1 MGPFIHC
8 SKRKI
13 FGRYIKKYFSLDQI
27 QRTRIFQKW
36 FVVSFFFNIS
46 VSQFNSITLKTVK
59 ALIGQCKNLAT
70 LKLLS
75 RKLFIKHRYKTWY
88 SAKKDRGRGWS
99 VICCSLVTKALLEN
113 KKKIK
118 LKLKTSSIVLLSIHF
133 NLAQINSRSLKC
145 FMIFSERMYFYSHR
159 SSWLPNWKC
168 MLGVI
173 LLGTPY
179 RQRWFH
185 SRRNNRSR

>member
-59 ALIGQCKNLAT
+59 ALIGQCKNL
-70 LKLLS
+70 
-75 RKLFIKHRYKTWY
+75 
-88 SAKKDRGRGWS
+88 
-99 VICCSLVTKALLEN
+99 EN
-113 KKKIK
+113 F
-118 LKLKTSSIVLLSIHF
+118 LLSIDT
-133 NLAQINSRSLKC
+133 K
-145 FMIFSERMYFYSHR
+145 
-159 SSWLPNWKC
+159 
-168 MLGVI
+168 LGI
-173 LLGTPY
+173 P
-179 RQRWFH
+179 QRKIVGEVGA
-185 SRRNNRSR
+185 